1 MKKKLH
7 LKIGV
12 YEGEVNKKD
21 KPHGKGVLITT
32 YDGEKQKYV
41 GEFIN

>member
-21 KPHGKGVLITT
+21 KAFHEILLLGKSYLPR
-32 YDGEKQKYV
+32 D
-41 GEFIN
+41 